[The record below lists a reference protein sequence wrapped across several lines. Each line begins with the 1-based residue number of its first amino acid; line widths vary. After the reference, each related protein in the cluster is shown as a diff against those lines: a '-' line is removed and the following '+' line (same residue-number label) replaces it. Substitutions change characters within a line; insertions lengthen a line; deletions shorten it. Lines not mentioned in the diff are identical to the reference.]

1 MAAKKT
7 GGSAGRLRAKNAAMA
22 AEMKRNNVERRIC
35 RCPVCNKLVSVAGV
49 AQHITSC
56 KG

>member
-7 GGSAGRLRAKNAAMA
+7 GGTAGRLRAKNAAMA